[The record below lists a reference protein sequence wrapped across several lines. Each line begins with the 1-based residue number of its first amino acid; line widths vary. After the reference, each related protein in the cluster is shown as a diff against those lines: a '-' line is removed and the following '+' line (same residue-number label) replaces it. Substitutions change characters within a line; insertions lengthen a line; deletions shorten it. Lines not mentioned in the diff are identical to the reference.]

1 MSLGIDTDGRSQNSY
16 SSGIDIDGRS
26 QNSYSEEQETC
37 RPTVCRR
44 FLLVATICVDLQ
56 LHGVS
61 LQIDTDG
68 NSQHKNG
75 CTVSLGIDT
84 DGRSQNSYSSG
95 IDTDGRSQHSYSE
108 E

>member
-1 MSLGIDTDGRSQNSY
+1 MKVDAKCRSESTLQVAASAPGKTRWLLPSVLSRN
-16 SSGIDIDGRS
+16 G
-26 QNSYSEEQETC
+26 
-37 RPTVCRR
+37 TVQP
-44 FLLVATICVDLQ
+44 FLVLAATISVNLQ

-68 NSQHKNG
+68 SIQHNNG

-84 DGRSQNSYSSG
+84 DGRNQNSYSSG
-95 IDTDGRSQHSYSE
+95 IDTDGRSQTSYSE

>member
-1 MSLGIDTDGRSQNSY
+1 MDAKCRSESTMRVAASAPGKTRWRLPSVLFRRDTVQ
-16 SSGIDIDGRS
+16 
-26 QNSYSEEQETC
+26 
-37 RPTVCRR
+37 P
-44 FLLVATICVDLQ
+44 FLVLVATISVDLQ
-56 LHGVS
+56 LHGES
-61 LQIDTDG
+61 SQIDTDG

-95 IDTDGRSQHSYSE
+95 IDGRSQHSYSE